1 MYPFPRLLP
10 FDAGR
15 RARAR
20 SGSPV
25 VRRHYRT
32 DALRTSE
39 PSMCEERRH
48 VLEGIQDLKMFYDQ
62 GLVETHGTIPALRK
76 SIHGILRQGDRAA
89 AAFAALGAACF
100 PSPAPRSSIRFERC
114 CEWRSTTRRMLGMAP
129 AASCRSRCGTLREA
143 PGGNPASE
151 RTRDQRASRRRWS
164 GTGG

>member
-76 SIHGILRQGDRAA
+76 SIHGILRPGRRLLPVTRAA
-89 AAFAALGAACF
+89 LIDPIRALLRVALHYQANARNG
-100 PSPAPRSSIRFERC
+100 SS
-114 CEWRSTTRRMLGMAP
+114 
-129 AASCRSRCGTLREA
+129 REL
-143 PGGNPASE
+143 P
-151 RTRDQRASRRRWS
+151 
-164 GTGG
+164 